1 MTPALSTTLPP
12 SAGERPVTTIWPTI
26 AATAVGRWV
35 GRLCGL
41 RLGYGFF
48 TLGKLMALVTIPVSL
63 TVFCWQLMPWVCRRY
78 ALTNR
83 RIIIQKGLS
92 AVEGR
97 ALDLAAFDWIEV
109 VVLPGQAWLHAG
121 DLVFRR
127 DSQEVFRLAGV
138 SRPEVFRQVC
148 LKVQNALRSFRDLG
162 RQEPAN
168 PLAAG

>member
-1 MTPALSTTLPP
+1 MATA
-12 SAGERPVTTIWPTI
+12 WPTI
-26 AATAVGRWV
+26 GANLVGRWV
-35 GRLCGL
+35 GALCGL

-48 TLGKLMALVTIPVSL
+48 TLGKLMALATIPISF

-83 RIIIQKGLS
+83 RILIQKGLS

-97 ALDLAAFDWIEV
+97 SLDIDAFDAIEV

-121 DLVFRR
+121 DVVFRR
-127 DSQEVFRLAGV
+127 GAEEVFRLAGV

-148 LKVQNALRSFRDLG
+148 LKVRNTLLSFRDPG
-162 RQEPAN
+162 RQEPVSACR
-168 PLAAG
+168 AGV